1 MTLRILHNPPPR
13 QPLLAAGLL
22 LAVFLSPW
30 AAQARAP
37 RVILIKSD
45 RVWQEYEE
53 TARVIATT
61 LRNSELAPEVE
72 ETFLETDPER
82 AQPFWRSLNQ
92 KQPDL
97 LVTVGTPASRS
108 ALQYAGNT
116 PLIFTLVLDNPAAS
130 DANSSPSRT
139 GDGITLLVPVREQ
152 LQMIRQ
158 ALPEARRVGLLHS
171 RSSAAIYKAAAG
183 QAEEQGLRLEQRM
196 VNGERDVP
204 AALRSLLPLVDVV
217 WMPPDNLV
225 YDSRIIRFI
234 LLECFQNSVPIV
246 AAGREVAEAGTPL
259 ALGVDYA
266 DIGRQTAEMA
276 LRRLS
281 GRGGQVSDIQPPR
294 RVLLYINDLVASSLG
309 LNIPKAVRDKA
320 VVVRNGGR

>member
-1 MTLRILHNPPPR
+1 MLLTKASKHFLRWLTL
-13 QPLLAAGLL
+13 ACALL
-22 LAVFLSPW
+22 LGLPASWTV
-30 AAQARAP
+30 QARTL

-45 RVWQEYEE
+45 RVWQEYDE
-53 TARVIATT
+53 TSQVIAST
-61 LRNSELAPEVE
+61 LRESSLSVDVE
-72 ETFLETDPER
+72 ETFLESDPAR
-82 AQPFWRSLNQ
+82 LPAFWRALSQ

-97 LVTVGTPASRS
+97 LITVGTPATRS
-108 ALQYAGNT
+108 GMQYAGNL
-116 PLIFTLVLDNPAAS
+116 PLIFTLVLDNPTGQG
-130 DANSSPSRT
+130 ANS
-139 GDGITLLVPVREQ
+139 TLDQPASGVTLMVPLRDQ

-171 RSSAAIYKAAAG
+171 RSSAALYSSVAR
-183 QAEEQGLRLEQRM
+183 QADELGLRLEPR
-196 VNGERDVP
+196 VISGERDVP
-204 AALRSLLPLVDVV
+204 DALRSLLPNVDVV

-246 AAGREVAEAGTPL
+246 AASRAVAEAGTPL

-281 GRGGQVSDIQPPR
+281 GAETGLRVVGPR
-294 RVLLYINDLVASSLG
+294 RVQLYINDFVASSLG

-320 VVVRNGGR
+320 VVVRNGGS